1 MSRGPSSAAI
11 RESLEAQLREK
22 GADVA
27 VYQSLL
33 DDYMRYWRMEKDLQA
48 DIKHRGVN
56 ATYTSAAGKEYEKQN
71 PSIAAA
77 LQCNKQKLL
86 ILDKLGLTT
95 SNCRITL
102 DTGCDDL

>member
-1 MSRGPSSAAI
+1 MARGPSSAAI

-56 ATYTSAAGKEYEKQN
+56 VTCTSAAGKEYEKQN
-71 PSIAAA
+71 PSITAA

>member
-1 MSRGPSSAAI
+1 MARGPKTADI
-11 RESLEAQLREK
+11 RASLEAQLRDK

-27 VYQSLL
+27 VYISLL

-56 ATYTSAAGKEYEKQN
+56 ITCISATGKEYEKQN

-77 LQCNKQKLL
+77 LQCNKQKLM

-95 SNCRITL
+95 SNCRIKL